1 VNGPL
6 TEIDDEDCL
15 LRRVANRP
23 DLVKRD
29 GGVVRPSSVAF
40 RPAGEDDK
48 ISVEV
53 RRLLENPS
61 DPLSTLAD
69 YPDHGLVEF
78 RAGVPRGLG
87 LDVEHDPLP
96 GNNAHGNIV
105 GLSGLARPERKRLF
119 RELALHAVWVRQP
132 AVALDVAS

>member
-1 VNGPL
+1 MNEPL

-29 GGVVRPSSVAF
+29 GDVVRPSSVAF
-40 RPAGEDDK
+40 RPAGLDDK
-48 ISVEV
+48 ISVEI
-53 RRLLENPS
+53 RKLLKEPS

-69 YPDHGLVEF
+69 HPDHGLVEF
-78 RAGVPRGLG
+78 RAGLPRSLG

-96 GNNAHGNIV
+96 DNDAHGNIV
-105 GLSGLARPERKRLF
+105 GLGGLARSERKRLS
-119 RELALHAVWVRQP
+119 REMALRAVWVRQP
-132 AVALDVAS
+132 AVALDAA